1 MEKKTMD
8 PVKAYLRRRQH
19 IAEQI
24 RSFKRCSVKR
34 SFELADFYMAE
45 DEHRRGVVAQ
55 RSPAHWSAPKSGPEW
70 YAEAFNEAYI
80 DYLSDGMHPDDIDLE
95 LVEDRIRS
103 MHDTK
108 RHRQRLRLAVLASL
122 WRAAQAPE
130 ETDERAHIVDRV
142 ILYEEAVSKGVR
154 LDEVNEAL
162 QLMAQDR
169 KTRKEQNRLAYIVR
183 RMKGG
188 KNEKVG
194 C

>member
-1 MEKKTMD
+1 
-8 PVKAYLRRRQH
+8 
-19 IAEQI
+19 
-24 RSFKRCSVKR
+24 
-34 SFELADFYMAE
+34 
-45 DEHRRGVVAQ
+45 
-55 RSPAHWSAPKSGPEW
+55 
-70 YAEAFNEAYI
+70 
-80 DYLSDGMHPDDIDLE
+80 MHPDDIDLE

-108 RHRQRLRLAVLASL
+108 RHRPRLRLAVLASL

-169 KTRKEQNRLAYIVR
+169 KTRREQNRLAYIVR

-188 KNEKVG
+188 RSAVTSR
-194 C
+194 

>member
-55 RSPAHWSAPKSGPEW
+55 RSPAHWNPPTNCPEW
-70 YAEAFNEAYI
+70 YSEAWQQAYSELLEKGL
-80 DYLSDGMHPDDIDLE
+80 DPDSIDLAW
-95 LVEDRIRS
+95 VEERIRS
-103 MHDTK
+103 NTDTK
-108 RHRQRLRLAVLASL
+108 RHRQRLRLAVLESL

-130 ETDERAHIVDRV
+130 ETDDRANIVDRV
-142 ILYEEAVSKGVR
+142 ILYEQAVSRGVE
-154 LDEVNEAL
+154 LDDVNEAL